1 MCPRVAEQKL
11 GIEDERKLKG
21 KKERLRISFLM
32 KARPELGLP
41 IGIPAKNLLAVQFK
55 LFFFFFILIFLLLK
69 IDD

>member
-11 GIEDERKLKG
+11 GIVDERKLKE

-41 IGIPAKNLLAVQFK
+41 IGIPAKNLLDEQFE
-55 LFFFFFILIFLLLK
+55 FFFLS
-69 IDD
+69 